1 MQLTAFKPAPAKSGL
16 ENAHVTARETGGREA
31 SAGGENGDFAG
42 VELTRSCPETAPPCW
57 EMQKVRTDEG
67 WDFRYWW

>member
-31 SAGGENGDFAG
+31 SAGGRKRRLCRGGAHEVVPGNRATLLGNAKSPN
-42 VELTRSCPETAPPCW
+42 R
-57 EMQKVRTDEG
+57 
-67 WDFRYWW
+67 